1 MVYVAL
7 LANERQ
13 SESKTGGTAQQE
25 FEMRILLILWFVPVA
40 LLGVWYGL
48 SVNDWHMGTRIF
60 SRELHDLVF
69 GLYGK
74 LLGMQPEEL
83 PPVLARAIALDSL
96 VVFAIVAFRM
106 RARWWP
112 TVKSYLRPELPV
124 TGQGSPA
131 E

>member
-1 MVYVAL
+1 
-7 LANERQ
+7 
-13 SESKTGGTAQQE
+13 
-25 FEMRILLILWFVPVA
+25 MRVLLILWFVPIV

-74 LLGMQPEEL
+74 MLGMHPSEL
-83 PPVLARAIALDSL
+83 PPLLAKAIAFDSL
-96 VVFAIVAFRM
+96 IVLAIVAFRM
-106 RARWWP
+106 RKKWWP
-112 TVKSYLRPELPV
+112 SVSRLLRPEIPATV
-124 TGQGSPA
+124 PGSPA